1 MLTVVAPGDSFQFL
15 HESRRNQHQFTLK
28 LHVIWAKGEKRKR
41 EEEKGGYVCMDTSCT
56 PGEGGG
62 ECSQCLLWGGRKCQL
77 LLCDLDVSIFLA
89 K

>member
-62 ECSQCLLWGGRKCQL
+62 VNVHNAYCGEGENVNYYC
-77 LLCDLDVSIFLA
+77 VT
-89 K
+89 